1 MVKSNRDEGDLTL
14 FLHKQGYNFF
24 NLGRLTWTEINALV
38 TAWNRVQEKEKR
50 ELDKAKRKGRKT

>member
-1 MVKSNRDEGDLTL
+1 LTL